1 MRDEAQETMDP
12 AEAAGSIGR
21 DDPRERETAHAL
33 PELVSPLPRVAF
45 QGEPGAFSEEA
56 IWDLFGEDGAI
67 PVAQPTFRAAFEAL
81 ESEDTDYALL
91 PVENS
96 YAGSVHEVY
105 DLMLAAPWALIL
117 REVVHP
123 VHHLLLATDEVILPD
138 VRRAF
143 SHPQALLQ
151 CAPFLREHGIEP
163 VAVSDTAGAARQ
175 VAEERPRDAAAIA
188 GRGAM
193 RRYGLRALAVDIEA
207 TPDNSTRFW
216 LLGRSGAP
224 IQGSTKAS
232 VVVWLAH
239 RPGALAECLDVL
251 AARGMNLTKIESRPS
266 REGRWE
272 YVFYLDFEAETE
284 TQIHQAIE
292 LLERRSTQVRCL
304 GIYAPNL

>member
-1 MRDEAQETMDP
+1 MRDEAQEAKDP
-12 AEAAGSIGR
+12 AISSGDAEAFG
-21 DDPRERETAHAL
+21 DDPARPMPDQA
-33 PELVSPLPRVAF
+33 SPLPRVAF

-67 PVAQPTFRAAFEAL
+67 PVAQPTFRAAFDAL
-81 ESEDTDYALL
+81 ESGVVDHALL

-105 DLMLAAPWALIL
+105 DLMLQAPWAMIL

-123 VHHLLLATDEVILPD
+123 VHHLLLATDEVILSD
-138 VRRAF
+138 VKRAL
-143 SHPQALLQ
+143 SHPQALMQ
-151 CAPFLREHGIEP
+151 CTPFLSEHGIEP
-163 VAVSDTAGAARQ
+163 VAVRDTAGAARQ
-175 VAEERPRDAAAIA
+175 VSQERPRDAAAIA

-207 TPDNSTRFW
+207 VPDNSTRFW
-216 LLGRSGAP
+216 LLGRGALAVH
-224 IQGSTKAS
+224 GSTKAS

-272 YVFYLDFEAETE
+272 YVFYLDFEADTD
-284 TQIHQAIE
+284 TQIVQAIE

-304 GIYAPNL
+304 GMYAPNL